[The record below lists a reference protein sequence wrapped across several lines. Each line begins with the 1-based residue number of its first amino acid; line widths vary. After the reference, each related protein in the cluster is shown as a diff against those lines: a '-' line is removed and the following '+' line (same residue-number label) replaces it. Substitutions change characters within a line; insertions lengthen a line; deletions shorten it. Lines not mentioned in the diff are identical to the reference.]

1 LNVLVNYNKGW
12 RTWGD
17 MIDFSPAPFHRRRLI
32 LKTTRSLEFK
42 SVLDVGCG
50 NGALLGELEKKSLPE
65 LVGIDLSELVI
76 KENGQRFSGL
86 RFQALDVS
94 KNALEEKFDLVIC
107 SEVLEHIDNLAA
119 ALANLRRMCR
129 RYLIITV
136 PTGRVFPI
144 DQKMGHVRHFSSTEI
159 RDCLK
164 PHGLRVLLLKKWGF
178 PFHTLYKHLIN
189 LRPNACLNHFAE
201 AKYGR
206 LEMLVSTLLRLLF
219 YLNLGTGGLQI
230 LCLAEV
236 ESR

>member
-1 LNVLVNYNKGW
+1 
-12 RTWGD
+12 

-50 NGALLGELEKKSLPE
+50 NGALLGELEKRSLLQ
-65 LVGIDLSELVI
+65 LVGIDLSEFVI
-76 KENGQRFSGL
+76 KENGARFP
-86 RFQALDVS
+86 RFRFYAMDVS
-94 KNALEEKFDLVIC
+94 KRALEEEFDLVIC
-107 SEVLEHIDNLAA
+107 SEVLEHIDNIAA
-119 ALANLRRMCR
+119 ALVNLRQMCR

-144 DQKMGHVRHFSSTEI
+144 DQKMGHVRHFSADDI
-159 RDCLK
+159 RDYLK
-164 PHGLRVLLLKKWGF
+164 MNGLRVLLLKKWGF

-189 LRPNACLNHFAE
+189 LRPNACLDQFGE

-206 LEMLVSTLLRLLF
+206 FEIFISSLLRLLF
-219 YLNLGTGGLQI
+219 HLNIGMGGLQI

-236 ESR
+236 EGR

>member
-1 LNVLVNYNKGW
+1 LNLINYDKGW
-12 RTWGD
+12 GAWGD

-32 LKTTRSLEFK
+32 LKTAASLEFK

-50 NGALLGELEKKSLPE
+50 NGTLLSELEKRSLLL
-65 LVGIDLSELVI
+65 LVGIDLSEYVI
-76 KENGQRFSGL
+76 KENDKRHSRF
-86 RFQALDVS
+86 RFHALDVS
-94 KNALEEKFDLVIC
+94 EKALEDKFDLVIC

-136 PTGRVFPI
+136 PTGKVFPI
-144 DQKMGHVRHFSSTEI
+144 DQKMGHVRHFSAAEV
-159 RDCLK
+159 RDFLK

-178 PFHTLYKHLIN
+178 PFHTIYKHLIN
-189 LRPNACLNHFAE
+189 LRPDACLDHFAD

-206 LEMLVSTLLRLLF
+206 FQIFISRVLRILF
-219 YLNLGTGGLQI
+219 YLNIGRGGLQI